1 MQKSKFY
8 ILTFFL
14 LLTNTAFSQSF
25 LNTRDYSV
33 KRTPSQQKAFSA
45 EIEYPISGGRKD
57 VITNIRAWVCDILDV
72 PHRDFSDAN
81 VLLRLAA
88 DSFLVNGHGQR
99 EVKIERTYEDER
111 CVTFQAW
118 ITDKDDETWHS
129 ADCASFN
136 KEDGHRITLD
146 EIFNCDEAQIKQL
159 MWQYRGDLK
168 LDVDAPEGL
177 LPVNAGFTDGWVIV
191 IGPAYHRTGAEFK
204 LRYMNILEYLRSD
217 YSGYY

>member
-1 MQKSKFY
+1 MLKYKY
-8 ILTFFL
+8 IISFL
-14 LLTNTAFSQSF
+14 FLMMTYSVFAQSF
-25 LNTRDYSV
+25 VNTRDYSV
-33 KRTPSQQKAFSA
+33 KRTASQQKAFSA
-45 EIEYPISGGRKD
+45 EIEYPISGPSND
-57 VITNIRAWVCDILDV
+57 VVTTIRAWVCDILEI
-72 PHRDFSDAN
+72 PQRNFSDAN

-88 DSFLVNGHGQR
+88 DSFFVNGHGQR
-99 EVKIERTYEDER
+99 EVKIERSYEDER

-118 ITDKDDETWHS
+118 ITDKDEETWHS

-146 EIFNCDEAQIKQL
+146 EIFNCDEGQIKQL
-159 MWQYRGDLK
+159 MWQYRGDLR
-168 LDVDAPEGL
+168 LDVDVPEGL

-204 LRYMNILEYLRSD
+204 LRYMDILQYLKSD